1 MKDAT
6 CKLNSMTHRGRA
18 AGFTLIEIMIAIGI
32 LVVGLTGVIALYAV
46 AVDAHKSAV
55 EQSGAAAL
63 AESMLSSITADFT
76 ARKVDDDDKAT
87 FLESYV
93 DLCTK
98 HKAIRKKDDPQNA
111 PIFQPDHG
119 IEAPNEPGFNCEVS
133 IYPLPRGLWA
143 PNDKGIV
150 TLPLPTDESQVK
162 GFDPQFRARVL
173 DKQTG
178 LRTWEE
184 YQWDAFICG
193 FLKEDPTAPGQ
204 LKIEPSQQDRDDLNG
219 ILAQALEY
227 KVVVKAIRGEGVKK
241 RVDIFETIIT
251 PRGIADKQV
260 P

>member
-63 AESMLSSITADFT
+63 AESMLSGITADFT
-76 ARKVDDDDKAT
+76 ARVVDDDNTAT

-93 DLCTK
+93 DLAGRYK
-98 HKAIRKKDDPQNA
+98 FRDAAKKYIPER
-111 PIFQPDHG
+111 G
-119 IEAPNEPGFNCEVS
+119 VEAPNSPGFTCEVS
-133 IYPLPRGLWA
+133 IYPLPRRLWVEA
-143 PNDKGIV
+143 TNNVALPDEV
-150 TLPLPTDESQVK
+150 TQFLNRIESPEIRQ
-162 GFDPQFRARVL
+162 
-173 DKQTG
+173 
-178 LRTWEE
+178 RTQEQ
-184 YQWDAFICG
+184 YQWDILMLDLYDDASGSMTAKRQI
-193 FLKEDPTAPGQ
+193 LK
-204 LKIEPSQQDRDDLNG
+204 NV
-219 ILAQALEY
+219 LAQALEY